1 MMEPDESVAQYVWN
15 RQSVWSQAA
24 DAAKRSIGRARATS
38 LVLGIAA
45 AALTTLGAQLM
56 GGQPAPGRTLAF
68 LGALSAGL
76 VPVAAGRSGASSLR
90 DWTRLRS
97 VSEALKSEVY
107 VALARAD
114 VYREGDVDGIL
125 LDRADRVTAQAGDL
139 LHRTDGLEPRQRP
152 LPAVR
157 DVVSYVAIRLTGQIR
172 DYYRPRAAL
181 MSRRCTAVRRAELS
195 LAVVASGLGALAG
208 VYGTDGAALW
218 VATVATVT
226 ATLTAHAAA
235 ARYAYQELE
244 FSRTAAELE
253 SLLARR
259 SAGARAETG
268 PGADWEHGAEVTR
281 SDDTFISRCE
291 LVISAQNEAWMAKW
305 AAD

>member
-1 MMEPDESVAQYVWN
+1 MVEPGESVTEYVWN

-24 DAAKRSIGRARATS
+24 NTAKRSIGRARATS

-45 AALTTLGAQLM
+45 AALATLGAQLM
-56 GGQPAPGRTLAF
+56 GGHPTPGRTLTF
-68 LGALSAGL
+68 LGGLSAGL
-76 VPVAAGRSGASSLR
+76 VPVAASRLGASSLR

-114 VYREGDVDGIL
+114 VYRQGDIDGTL

-139 LHRTDGLEPRQRP
+139 LHRTEGLVPRQRALP
-152 LPAVR
+152 LVR
-157 DVVSYVAIRLTGQIR
+157 DVGSYVAIRLTGQIR

-181 MSRRCTAVRRAELS
+181 MSRRCTAVRRFEVS

-208 VYGTDGAALW
+208 VYGTDSAALW
-218 VATVATVT
+218 VATVTTVT
-226 ATLTAHAAA
+226 ATVTAHAAA

-259 SAGARAETG
+259 SAGA
-268 PGADWEHGAEVTR
+268 GADREQPADGAR
-281 SDDTFISRCE
+281 SDDAFISRCE